1 MDLDLQRSIFHSEMV
16 RANELSHEL
25 EHREKM
31 LQMLKYNKDIDVND
45 ILLPTFTSC
54 GANKFDPR

>member
-1 MDLDLQRSIFHSEMV
+1 MI

-31 LQMLKYNKDIDVND
+31 LQVLKYKKEVDIND

-54 GANKFDPR
+54 GGAHKVDPR